1 MPHYCQDYETIQL
14 RLELLMFKEH
24 RCPITDLL
32 FIL

>member
-1 MPHYCQDYETIQL
+1 MPRYCQNYETIQL
-14 RLELLMFKEH
+14 RLMLLTFEH